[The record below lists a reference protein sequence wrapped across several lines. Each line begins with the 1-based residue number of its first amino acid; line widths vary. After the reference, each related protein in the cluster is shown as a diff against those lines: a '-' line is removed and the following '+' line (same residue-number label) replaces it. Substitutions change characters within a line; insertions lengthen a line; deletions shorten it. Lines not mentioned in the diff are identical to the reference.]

1 MCPRRLSKGSLG
13 TTTTSHSTISAAA
26 FTAPVTHHS
35 MHVPSTRT
43 HHRFS
48 LKIQESGGED
58 LKPVYAEEGITYMF
72 IKVECVQVVRVSWTI
87 SKLICLGFGFGF
99 VFLALWHAQHN
110 NVYLL
115 AVTNRNANAAL
126 VTVFLNQLV
135 TLLTDYF
142 GELMEEAIRDNFV
155 VVYELLD
162 EVMDFGYP
170 QITETKVLKGYEGP
184 PHLPFPALPF
194 STPSC

>member
-1 MCPRRLSKGSLG
+1 M
-13 TTTTSHSTISAAA
+13 
-26 FTAPVTHHS
+26 
-35 MHVPSTRT
+35 
-43 HHRFS
+43 
-48 LKIQESGGED
+48 
-58 LKPVYAEEGITYMF
+58 YAEEGITYMF
-72 IKVECVQVVRVSWTI
+72 IKVECLWVVRVSWTI
-87 SKLICLGFGFGF
+87 SKLICLGFGF
-99 VFLALWHAQHN
+99 VFLAFGHAQHN

-184 PHLPFPALPF
+184 PRLLFPALPF
-194 STPSC
+194 PPPSC

>member
-1 MCPRRLSKGSLG
+1 M
-13 TTTTSHSTISAAA
+13 A
-26 FTAPVTHHS
+26 
-35 MHVPSTRT
+35 
-43 HHRFS
+43 
-48 LKIQESGGED
+48 
-58 LKPVYAEEGITYMF
+58 
-72 IKVECVQVVRVSWTI
+72 
-87 SKLICLGFGFGF
+87 
-99 VFLALWHAQHN
+99 LALALGLASWLAQHN

-184 PHLPFPALPF
+184 PHLPFPALP
-194 STPSC
+194 SSPPSC